1 MSLTKRTFTSVL
13 GNTLVSTGSVTG
25 ATTKLT
31 MVYQVS
37 NIMWGVEGTINVYV
51 DGTKV
56 SCTWT
61 ANKTD
66 TWMGKT
72 YKTKL
77 TSQQLTINKPFFTL
91 KLTDSVSGAEIY
103 NDEFSFYEIEKT
115 PTSATTSGGV
125 MDGSTKSRVVF
136 TTSGTDATYSATF
149 TLGSYS
155 GTATSSTKTLEYAIP
170 IAWCNALPNAAT
182 GQANVTCQVKYGGVL
197 YSSFTVKLAVS
208 VPASVV
214 PTVTSITLADKT
226 DTPVPSSWS
235 MFIQHKSGVRV
246 SAITTAGAYSSTIK
260 TIKLQVGTQSI
271 SMNYSA
277 SSLPQI
283 DTVTQSGSLTCTV
296 TVTDSRGRTAS
307 KSATVTFVS
316 YAAPKFTNCISERC
330 LANGDLDNDGTYFKS
345 TTAVSFSTCNSKNS
359 IILTVKYKKTDAV
372 VYGSET
378 TITPGVNTCGNDDL
392 DTEFSYDV
400 MYSVTDQFCTVT
412 FTDYISTATYLMHF
426 LHGGKGVAFG
436 QKATMENYLDCA
448 FKALFR
454 DDTYFV
460 TGNGVQ
466 VNIRDIITIG
476 AQTLTSFGDG
486 LYLCAQ
492 DGKLIAQVPTIGAN
506 TPTSFSNGLYLKAN
520 GGKITADTPNPSIGA
535 NTPTSFSNGLYL
547 KASGG
552 KVTADTPNP
561 SIGTGT
567 PTSLTNGQFLY
578 ANSGKIGSKTIALSN
593 LTNGVIKAGDSVS
606 CSNMQV
612 GGMITSNSTEITI
625 CIPVGRVITASE
637 ATVSSGTMT
646 IRTVDGYA
654 YNKASSSGGTYSGLT
669 AANFSPVCVLNK
681 TTGSVR
687 IKFTNSTKWTMGN
700 GTQIT
705 NNTPVSVAIGI
716 TLKFS

>member
-1 MSLTKRTFTSVL
+1 MSLTKRTYTDIL

-31 MVYQVS
+31 MVFTA
-37 NIMWGVEGTINVYV
+37 NNTLWGVQSTINVYV

-56 SCTWT
+56 TCTWT
-61 ANKTD
+61 TNKTE
-66 TWMGKT
+66 TWMGTT

-77 TSQQLTINKPFFTL
+77 TSQQLTINKPFFNL
-91 KLTDSVSGAEIY
+91 KLVNATSGSEIY

-115 PTSATTSGGV
+115 PTAATTSGGV
-125 MDGSTKSRVVF
+125 MDGSTKSKVVF
-136 TTSGTDATYSATF
+136 TTSGTDATYAATF

-155 GTATSSTKTLEYAIP
+155 GTATSTTKTLEYAIP

-182 GQANVTCQVKYGGVL
+182 GQANVTCQVKYGGSV
-197 YSSFTVKLAVS
+197 YSSFTVKLTVS

-226 DTPVPSSWS
+226 NTLVPSAWN

-246 SAITTAGAYSSTIK
+246 SAVTTAGAYSSTIK
-260 TIKLQVGTQSI
+260 TIKLQVGSQSI
-271 SMNYSA
+271 SQNYSA

-283 DTVTQSGSLTCTV
+283 DVITQSGSLTCTV

-307 KSATVTFVS
+307 KTATVTFVP
-316 YAAPKFTNCISERC
+316 YAAPKFTNCVSERC
-330 LANGDLDNDGTYFKS
+330 LSNGEIDNDGTYFKS
-345 TTAVSFSTCNSKNS
+345 TTAVSFSTCNGNNT
-359 IILTVKYKKTDAV
+359 ITLTVKYKKTDAV

-412 FTDYISTATYLMHF
+412 FTDYISTAIYLMHF

-436 QKATMENYLDCA
+436 QKATTENYLDCA

-454 DDTYFV
+454 DDVYFL

-476 AQTLTSFGDG
+476 AQTLTSFGNG
-486 LYLCAQ
+486 LFLCAQ
-492 DGKLIAQVPTIGAN
+492 DGHIVAQV
-506 TPTSFSNGLYLKAN
+506 
-520 GGKITADTPNPSIGA
+520 
-535 NTPTSFSNGLYL
+535 
-547 KASGG
+547 
-552 KVTADTPNP
+552 P

-578 ANSGKIGSKTIALSN
+578 ANNGNIGSKTIGLAD
-593 LTNGVIKAGDSVS
+593 TTDGVIKAGDTVASGSTWAFGSLMTSSKEIYLSVPLGK
-606 CSNMQV
+606 M
-612 GGMITSNSTEITI
+612 
-625 CIPVGRVITASE
+625 ITASS
-637 ATVSSGTMT
+637 ATVVSGTMT
-646 IRTVDGYA
+646 IRTVGGYA
-654 YNKASSSGGTYSGLT
+654 YDKASASGGTYSGLDIT
-669 AANFSPVCVLNK
+669 DFSPSVTIVKSSGN
-681 TTGSVR
+681 VR
-687 IKFTNSTKWTMGN
+687 IKVTNSNKWVN
-700 GTQIT
+700 SSGTALT
-705 NNTPVSVAIGI
+705 NNTPVTAAVNLSFR
-716 TLKFS
+716 FS

>member
-1 MSLTKRTFTSVL
+1 MSLTKRTYTDIL

-31 MVYQVS
+31 MVFTA
-37 NIMWGVEGTINVYV
+37 NNTLWGVQGTINVYV

-56 SCTWT
+56 TCTWT
-61 ANKTD
+61 TNKTE
-66 TWMGKT
+66 TWMGTT
-72 YKTKL
+72 YKTKM

-91 KLTDSVSGAEIY
+91 RLVNSTSGDEIY

-115 PTSATTSGGV
+115 PTAATTSGGV
-125 MDGSTKSRVVF
+125 MDGSTMSRVVF

-149 TLGSYS
+149 TLGSYT

-170 IAWCNALPNAAT
+170 IAWCNAVPNATTA
-182 GQANVTCQVKYGGVL
+182 QANVTCQVKYGGVV
-197 YSSFTVKLAVS
+197 YSSFTVKLTVS

-214 PTVTSITLADKT
+214 PTVTSITLADRT
-226 DTPVPSSWS
+226 DTLVPSAWN

-271 SMNYSA
+271 SQNYSA

-283 DTVTQSGSLTCTV
+283 DVITQSGSLTCTV

-307 KSATVTFVS
+307 KTATVTFVP
-316 YAAPKFTNCISERC
+316 YAAPKFTNCVSERC
-330 LANGDLDNDGTYFKS
+330 LGNGEVDNDGTYFKS
-345 TTAVSFSTCNSKNS
+345 TTAISFSTCNGNNT
-359 IILTVKYKKTDAV
+359 ITLTVKYKKTDAV

-400 MYSVTDQFCTVT
+400 MYSVSDQFCTVT
-412 FTDYISTATYLMHF
+412 FTDYISTAIYLMHF

-454 DDTYFV
+454 DDVYFL

-476 AQTLTSFGDG
+476 AQTLTSFGNG
-486 LYLCAQ
+486 LFLCAQ
-492 DGKLIAQVPTIGAN
+492 DGHIVAQVP
-506 TPTSFSNGLYLKAN
+506 
-520 GGKITADTPNPSIGA
+520 SIDA
-535 NTPTSFSNGLYL
+535 
-547 KASGG
+547 
-552 KVTADTPNP
+552 
-561 SIGTGT
+561 GT

-578 ANSGKIGSKTIALSN
+578 ANNGNIGSKTIALSD
-593 LTNGVIKAGDSVS
+593 TTDGVFKAGDTV
-606 CSNMQV
+606 QT
-612 GGMITSNSTEITI
+612 GGVVWGYGAMTSNSADMYLVV
-625 CIPVGRVITASE
+625 PLGKLITASS
-637 ATVSSGTMT
+637 ATITTGAMT
-646 IRTVDGYA
+646 VRTIAGYA
-654 YNKASSSGGTYSGLT
+654 YNKASASGGTYSGLDIT
-669 AANFSPVCVLNK
+669 QYSPTVSLNK
-681 TTGSVR
+681 PSGTIR
-687 IKFTNSTKWTMGN
+687 IRVTNPTKWVN
-700 GTQIT
+700 SAGTAIT
-705 NNTPVSVAIGI
+705 NNTPI
-716 TLKFS
+716 TAALSITVKFA

>member
-1 MSLTKRTFTSVL
+1 MSLTKRTYTDIL

-31 MVYQVS
+31 MVFTA
-37 NIMWGVEGTINVYV
+37 NNTLWGVQSTINVYV

-56 SCTWT
+56 TCTWT
-61 ANKTD
+61 TNKTE
-66 TWMGKT
+66 TWMGTT

-91 KLTDSVSGAEIY
+91 RLVNATSGDEIY
-103 NDEFSFYEIEKT
+103 NDTFSFYEIEKT
-115 PTSATTSGGV
+115 PTAATTSGGV

-155 GTATSSTKTLEYAIP
+155 GTATSTTKTLEYAIP

-182 GQANVTCQVKYGGVL
+182 GQANVTCQVKYGGVV
-197 YSSFTVKLAVS
+197 YSSFGVKLTVS
-208 VPASVV
+208 VPASIV

-226 DTPVPSSWS
+226 DTPVPSSWN

-260 TIKLQVGTQSI
+260 TIKLQVGSQSI
-271 SMNYSA
+271 SQNYSV

-283 DTVTQSGSLTCTV
+283 DVITQSGSLTCAV

-307 KSATVTFVS
+307 KTATVTFVP
-316 YAAPKFTNCISERC
+316 YAAPKFTNCVSERC
-330 LANGDLDNDGTYFKS
+330 LANGEIDNDGTYFKS
-345 TTAVSFSTCNSKNS
+345 TTAVSFSTCNGNNT
-359 IILTVKYKKTDAV
+359 ITLTVKYKKTDAV

-412 FTDYISTATYLMHF
+412 FTDYISTAIYLMHF

-436 QKATMENYLDCA
+436 QKATTENYLDCA

-454 DDTYFV
+454 DDVYFL

-476 AQTLTSFGDG
+476 AQTLTSFGNG
-486 LYLCAQ
+486 LFLCAQ
-492 DGKLIAQVPTIGAN
+492 DGHIVAQVP
-506 TPTSFSNGLYLKAN
+506 S
-520 GGKITADTPNPSIGA
+520 
-535 NTPTSFSNGLYL
+535 
-547 KASGG
+547 
-552 KVTADTPNP
+552 V
-561 SIGTGT
+561 GTGT

-578 ANSGKIGSKTIALSN
+578 ANNGNIGSKTIGLAD
-593 LTNGVIKAGDSVS
+593 TTDGVIKAGDTVASGSTWAYGSLMTSSKEIYLSVPLGK
-606 CSNMQV
+606 M
-612 GGMITSNSTEITI
+612 
-625 CIPVGRVITASE
+625 ITASS
-637 ATVSSGTMT
+637 ATVVSGTMT
-646 IRTVDGYA
+646 IRTVGGYA
-654 YNKASSSGGTYSGLT
+654 YDKASASGGTYSGLDIT
-669 AANFSPVCVLNK
+669 DFSP
-681 TTGSVR
+681 SVTIVKSSGNIR
-687 IKFTNSTKWTMGN
+687 IKVTNSTKWVN
-700 GTQIT
+700 SSGTALT
-705 NNTPVSVAIGI
+705 NNTPVTAAVNLSIR
-716 TLKFS
+716 FS